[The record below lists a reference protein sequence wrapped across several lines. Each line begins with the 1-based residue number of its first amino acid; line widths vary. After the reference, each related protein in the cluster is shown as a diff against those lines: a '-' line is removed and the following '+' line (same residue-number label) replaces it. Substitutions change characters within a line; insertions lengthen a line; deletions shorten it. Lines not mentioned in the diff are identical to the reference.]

1 MNKVNKVNMPKE
13 HPILRNVFACIF
25 CLLVVAP
32 IIIALLG
39 RAVDYKNSKS
49 LVLSEETVGQVLE
62 YTLITD
68 KDGNTLEF
76 NTTVIYE
83 VDGIQYSKVYKTDY
97 YVAEGGQF
105 IKMYY
110 EKGNPYSAS
119 VTKEETNFGL
129 KAKTDLYT
137 LICMVMILFFSFNAY
152 QDVIKAKQR
161 QIMWAQ
167 TQMMMQNGVNMNP
180 MGNQMSN
187 IGNMNNFGSM
197 NNMSN
202 INNMTPK
209 W

>member
-1 MNKVNKVNMPKE
+1 MSKNNKVNMPKE
-13 HPILRNVFACIF
+13 HPILRNIFMCIF

-39 RAVDYKNSKS
+39 RAIDYKNSKNS
-49 LVLSEETVGQVLE
+49 VKSEETVGQVLE
-62 YTLITD
+62 YTLRTD
-68 KDGNTLEF
+68 SEGNTLDF
-76 NTTVIYE
+76 NTTIAYDI
-83 VDGIQYSKVYKTDY
+83 DGIQYSKVFKTDFY
-97 YVAEGGQF
+97 IAESGQF

-119 VTKEETNFGL
+119 VTREENKFGL
-129 KAKTDLYT
+129 KEKTDLYS
-137 LICMVMILFFSFNAY
+137 LICMLMILFFTFNAY
-152 QDVIKAKQR
+152 QDVIKVKER

-167 TQMMMQNGVNMNP
+167 TQMAMQNGINVNGLGTLN
-180 MGNQMSN
+180 
-187 IGNMNNFGSM
+187 NMQNV

>member
-1 MNKVNKVNMPKE
+1 MSKNNKVNMPKE
-13 HPILRNVFACIF
+13 HPILRNIFMCIF

-39 RAVDYKNSKS
+39 RAIDYNNSKNSVK
-49 LVLSEETVGQVLE
+49 SEETVGQVLE
-62 YTLITD
+62 YTLRTD
-68 KDGNTLEF
+68 SEGNTLDF
-76 NTTVIYE
+76 NTTIAYDI
-83 VDGIQYSKVYKTDY
+83 DGIQYSKIFKTDFY
-97 YVAEGGQF
+97 IAESGQF

-119 VTKEETNFGL
+119 VTREENKFGL
-129 KAKTDLYT
+129 KEKTDLYS
-137 LICMVMILFFSFNAY
+137 LICMLMILFFTFNAY
-152 QDVIKAKQR
+152 QDVIKAKER

-167 TQMMMQNGVNMNP
+167 TQIAMQNGVNVNGL
-180 MGNQMSN
+180 GNLT
-187 IGNMNNFGSM
+187 NMQNV

>member
-1 MNKVNKVNMPKE
+1 MSKNNKVNMPKE
-13 HPILRNVFACIF
+13 HPILRNIFMCIF

-39 RAVDYKNSKS
+39 RAIDYKNSKNS
-49 LVLSEETVGQVLE
+49 VKSEETVGQVLE
-62 YTLITD
+62 YTLRTD
-68 KDGNTLEF
+68 SEGNTLDF
-76 NTTVIYE
+76 NTTIAYDI
-83 VDGIQYSKVYKTDY
+83 DGIQYSKVFKTDFY
-97 YVAEGGQF
+97 IAESGQF

-119 VTKEETNFGL
+119 VTREENKFGL
-129 KAKTDLYT
+129 KEKTDLYS
-137 LICMVMILFFSFNAY
+137 LICMLMILFFTFNAY
-152 QDVIKAKQR
+152 QDVIKVKER

-167 TQMMMQNGVNMNP
+167 TQMAMQNGINVNGL
-180 MGNQMSN
+180 GNLN
-187 IGNMNNFGSM
+187 NMQNV